1 MNKKKIIILIV
12 IIVVAA
18 GSIGGYLYYKDY
30 KKKHQPNI
38 ELATMSVS
46 APTTSPVATSE
57 MAVPNDPQY
66 TGLSADATGLYP
78 TLSGKAETIWEN
90 YEAIPIEIVAS
101 GSDTC
106 EAYYK
111 FIWSK
116 SYLYVQVTV
125 LDTTPDTSGEDY
137 MTQDSVE
144 FFLNEDGQKNQQ
156 LLVGDAHYIVNR
168 DNVKSFGRGAN
179 SVLDSVTYEL
189 YDEEENNI
197 GYVAEAA
204 LPLLTIK
211 GSKNISVGFDIQIN
225 DCVDGN
231 LVSIRKWASD
241 YLYTFQ
247 NFSAVGT
254 VTFK

>member
-1 MNKKKIIILIV
+1 MSKKNIIILIV
-12 IIVVAA
+12 IIVAA
-18 GSIGGYLYYKDY
+18 AVGVGGYFFYREY
-30 KKKHQPNI
+30 KKKHQPNADI
-38 ELATMSVS
+38 ATMPVS
-46 APTTSPVATSE
+46 APEVSPIATSE
-57 MAVPNDPQY
+57 MAVPKDPQF
-66 TGLSADATGLYP
+66 TDLEGDATGLYP
-78 TLSGKAETIWEN
+78 TLSGEAETIWEN
-90 YEAIPIEIVAS
+90 YEAVPIEIVAS

-111 FIWSK
+111 LIWSK

-125 LDTTPDTSGEDY
+125 LDTTPDTSGSDY

-144 FFLNEDGQKNQQ
+144 FFLNEDGQKNKQ

-179 SVLDSVTYEL
+179 PVLDSVTYEL

-204 LPLLTIK
+204 IPLLTIK
-211 GSKNISVGFDIQIN
+211 GSKNTSVGFDIQIN